1 MSITRAVILSAGK
14 GSRLLPHTANRPKCL
29 LDCSGQSLLEW
40 QLDALVEGGV
50 TDITIVTGFMSGLVD
65 EVVARRA
72 DERARIGTL
81 FNPFYHVAENVG
93 SVWMARGEMEEDF
106 LILNGDTLI
115 GADIVRCLLAGATAP
130 ITVTVDTKTSYDD
143 DDMKVERDGDR
154 LVRIGKTLTV
164 CDAESIGFLAFRGEG
179 RAAFVEAVDGIMHRP
194 EGTTS
199 WYLKVIDSLAPTGL
213 VSTLSINGL
222 EWGEVDYP
230 TDLDRARAMT
240 ARWAFARQDALSA

>member
-40 QLDALVEGGV
+40 QLDALIEGGI
-50 TDITIVTGFMSGLVD
+50 TDITIVTGFMSELVD
-65 EVVARRA
+65 EVIARRA
-72 DERARIGTL
+72 DERARIDAV

-93 SVWMARGEMEEDF
+93 SVWMARSAMQEDF

-115 GADIVRCLLAGATAP
+115 GADIVRRLVAGATAP
-130 ITVTVDTKTSYDD
+130 ITVTVDVKPSYDD
-143 DDMKVERDGDR
+143 DDMKVERAGDL
-154 LVRIGKTLTV
+154 LVRIGKTLV
-164 CDAESIGFLAFRGEG
+164 KCDAESIGFLAFRGEG
-179 RAAFVEAVDGIMHRP
+179 RAAFVESVEAIMHRP

-199 WYLKVIDSLAPTGL
+199 WYLKVIDGLAPTGL

-230 TDLDRARAMT
+230 ADLDRARAMT
-240 ARWAFARQDALSA
+240 ARWAFARQEALSA